1 MYSSKLSVS
10 IHLLSLVA
18 LHPDGPSTS
27 DWIAGSIHTNPALVR
42 RLLVK
47 LKRAGLIKTQTGMG
61 VTGLAKPADK
71 ISLLE
76 VFRAVESEQRLFDI
90 HTDTNLNC
98 PVGAKIEQVLTATY
112 DKMQT
117 NLEHELDAV
126 HLSQLV
132 TLF

>member
-10 IHLLSLVA
+10 IHILCLVA
-18 LHPDGPSTS
+18 LHPDGPITS

-42 RLLVK
+42 RLLVN
-47 LKRAGLIKTQTGMG
+47 LKRGGLIKTQTGMG
-61 VTGLAKPADK
+61 VTGLAKPAEK

-76 VFRAVESEQRLFDI
+76 VFRAVEREQRLFDI
-90 HTDTNLNC
+90 HTDTNLDC
-98 PVGAKIEQVLTATY
+98 PVGAKIEQVLTTTY
-112 DKMQT
+112 QTMQT
-117 NLEHELDAV
+117 NLEHELEAV